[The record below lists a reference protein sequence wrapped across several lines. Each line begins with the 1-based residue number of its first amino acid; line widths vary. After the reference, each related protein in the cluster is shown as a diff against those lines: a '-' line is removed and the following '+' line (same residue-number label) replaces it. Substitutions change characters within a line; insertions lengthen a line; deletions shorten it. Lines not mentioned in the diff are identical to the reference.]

1 MNEGTACTVEREQG
15 GFGVSHSFSLL
26 LHTSKPS
33 PSNCGTCVKLQLR
46 LVAKAPFNVAYRIQ
60 YTYGVPSR
68 IVSFVVN
75 LGKGGASVMMKT
87 Q

>member
-1 MNEGTACTVEREQG
+1 MKEPHVLWNENRGRLVFHTASR
-15 GFGVSHSFSLL
+15 S
-26 LHTSKPS
+26 SKPS

-68 IVSFVVN
+68 LVSFVVN